1 MPTLTEINYAVQG
14 LWRLVHLDERGLE
27 YFDRSLSGFWRS
39 FQVAFLVAPAEALL
53 FTTIIQ
59 YVPLGSSWSRIL
71 LIEILKYIVAWFIYP
86 VASFELC
93 RWLQR
98 SEAYVGYIV
107 VYNWSAIIG
116 YGVLLLAYGPLMLGW
131 ASLEQAIVFGSL
143 ARLLWYAYL
152 WFLARRALNVDGLM
166 AGGFILLDFLLSR
179 ILDAITY
186 RMML

>member
-14 LWRLVHLDERGLE
+14 LWRLAQLDERGFQ

-39 FQVAFLVAPAEALL
+39 FHVAFLVAPAEALV

-59 YVPLGSSWSRIL
+59 YATLGPSWSRIL
-71 LIEILKYIVAWFIYP
+71 IVEILKYIVAWFLYP

-98 SEAYVGYIV
+98 ADAYVGYIV
-107 VYNWSAIIG
+107 AYNWSAMIS
-116 YGVLLLAYGPLMLGW
+116 YGLLLLAYGPLMLGW
-131 ASLEQAIVFGSL
+131 TSLEQSIVLGAL
-143 ARLLWYAYL
+143 ARLLWYGYL
-152 WFLARRALNVDGLM
+152 WFLVRKALNIDGFM
-166 AGGFILLDFLLSR
+166 AGGFVLADFLLSR
-179 ILDAITY
+179 VLDAITY